1 MDRTGNRPARTR
13 VDAATVIALAA
24 RWIHSGRRIDMGA
37 LGEEIGVSRMT
48 LHRHVGSRE
57 RLVGEAVWYLAERGW
72 QACTAA
78 EDARRRPG
86 DPELRSARVIRA
98 FNAGV
103 VGSTGIRT
111 LIDNEPDLALRVLTD
126 PAGPVEP
133 RAVRVAVELIESD
146 ERAGRLRP
154 IIDRESL
161 AYALVKL
168 AEAFLYADL
177 VAGRPVAVEAAD
189 RVQTALLEA
198 GWVRPGG

>member
-1 MDRTGNRPARTR
+1 MDPAGNRPARGR
-13 VDAATVIALAA
+13 VDAGTVIARAA
-24 RWIHSGRRIDMGA
+24 RWVHEGRRIDMGA
-37 LGEEIGVSRMT
+37 LADELGVSRMT
-48 LHRHVGSRE
+48 LHRHVGGRE

-72 QACTAA
+72 RACTEA
-78 EDARRRPG
+78 EDARRAPG
-86 DPELRSARVIRA
+86 DPELRSARVLRA

-103 VGSTGIRT
+103 VGSTGIRAF
-111 LIDNEPDLALRVLTD
+111 IDGEPELALRVLTD

-133 RAVRVAVELIESD
+133 RAVQVAVGLIESD